1 MTQALRNSLLPFF
14 LLAAGII
21 TASYFIINSA
31 QFKEMPSLLAMAST
45 LDITLLIPGIYF
57 LFIRKS
63 TIPKVTVIPVFVLS
77 FITASILLPKEH
89 QQTLSVIEYAIPV
102 IELFVVGFIVYNV
115 RKTIKAYQLQK
126 GRNEH
131 LGFIEIVNQATENAF
146 GKGVLANVL
155 ATEISIFNYAL
166 FGWKKKVETKNP
178 TYFTYHKENGYIAF
192 MVTIALVLIAE
203 TVILHIWLASW
214 SNVVA
219 WVLTGIS
226 IYSSFFLI
234 GDLNAARLRPIF
246 FTDEGIVFRAGLRW
260 RTTVSYSQIEAVEFK
275 TPDKE
280 NEEFQNFALTG
291 DPNVLLTFNTEIDAK
306 GLYGLSKTFTKLAIH
321 LDDKLGFKAEIEKRI
336 YR

>member
-14 LLAAGII
+14 LLAVGII

-45 LDITLLIPGIYF
+45 LDVTLLIPGIYF

-63 TIPKVTVIPVFVLS
+63 TIPKITVIPVFVLC

-102 IELFVVGFIVYNV
+102 IELFVIGFTIYNIRKIV
-115 RKTIKAYQLQK
+115 KAYNLQK
-126 GRNEH
+126 GESGH
-131 LGFIEIVNQATENAF
+131 LGFIETVNQATENAF
-146 GKGVLANVL
+146 GKGVFANVL
-155 ATEISIFNYAL
+155 ATEISIFHYAIL
-166 FGWKKKVETKNP
+166 GWKKKVEAETAKH
-178 TYFTYHKENGYIAF
+178 FSYHRENGYVAF
-192 MVTIALVLIAE
+192 MVTITLALIAE
-203 TVILHIWLASW
+203 TVILHIWIADWNSILAW
-214 SNVVA
+214 I
-219 WVLTGIS
+219 LTGIS
-226 IYSSFFLI
+226 IYSSFFLM

-260 RTTVSYSQIEAVEFK
+260 RTKVLYSQIETLEYR

-280 NEEFQNFALTG
+280 KEIFQNFALTG
-291 DPNVLLTFNTEIDAK
+291 DANVLLTFNTDISAK

-336 YR
+336 